1 MGNIRVIKKGDEYEG
16 LSLPLYSIEETGVV
30 LREGTKL
37 LFYYSDE
44 VESEGPYEDADVD
57 DILPEDAQARKDIP
71 VYSGFITYFPDA
83 IVAVSKL
90 SLVGGLQ
97 HGQTRETL
105 HWDRSKSTDHTDA
118 LMRHLIEEDWTAVA
132 WRALAQLQKSI
143 EDERKQHD

>member
-1 MGNIRVIKKGDEYEG
+1 MTRWRFRLVDIRVIKQGDEYEG
-16 LSLPLYSIEETGVV
+16 LSLPLYSVEETGVV
-30 LREGTKL
+30 LRDGTKL
-37 LFYYSDE
+37 LFYYNDE
-44 VESEGPYEDADVD
+44 VESDEAYEGDV
-57 DILPEDAQARKDIP
+57 LPEDAQARKDIP

-90 SLVGGLQ
+90 SLAGGLQ

-105 HWDRSKSTDHTDA
+105 HWDRTKSTDHTDA

-143 EDERKQHD
+143 EEERK

>member
-1 MGNIRVIKKGDEYEG
+1 MTRWRFRLGDIRVIKQGDEYEG
-16 LSLPLYSIEETGVV
+16 LSLPLYSVEETGVV
-30 LREGTKL
+30 LREGAKL
-37 LFYYSDE
+37 LFYYDDE
-44 VESEGPYEDADVD
+44 VESDEVYEGDV
-57 DILPEDAQARKDIP
+57 LPEDAQARKDIP

-105 HWDRSKSTDHTDA
+105 HWDRTKSTDHPDA

-143 EDERKQHD
+143 EEERK

>member
-1 MGNIRVIKKGDEYEG
+1 MGDILVTKEGDEYEG
-16 LSLPLYSIEETGVV
+16 ISLPLDSVEKTGVF
-30 LREGTKL
+30 LRDGFKL
-37 LFYYSDE
+37 LFYYYDE
-44 VESEGPYEDADVD
+44 VDTYGPYEDAEADV
-57 DILPEDAQARKDIP
+57 LPEDAQARKDIP

-90 SLVGGLQ
+90 SLAGGLQ

-105 HWDRSKSTDHTDA
+105 HWDRSKSTDHKDA

-143 EDERKQHD
+143 EDERK

>member
-1 MGNIRVIKKGDEYEG
+1 MGDILVTKKGDEYEG
-16 LSLPLYSIEETGVV
+16 LSLPLDSVEKTGVF
-30 LREGTKL
+30 LRDGFKL
-37 LFYYSDE
+37 LFYYYDE
-44 VESEGPYEDADVD
+44 VDTYGPYEDAEA

-90 SLVGGLQ
+90 SLAGGLQ

-105 HWDRSKSTDHTDA
+105 HWDRSKSTDHKDA

-143 EDERKQHD
+143 EDERK

>member
-1 MGNIRVIKKGDEYEG
+1 MGDILVTKQGDEYEG

-37 LFYYSDE
+37 LFYYDDE
-44 VESEGPYEDADVD
+44 VESDGLYEDTET

-90 SLVGGLQ
+90 SLAGGLQ

-105 HWDRSKSTDHTDA
+105 HWDRSKSTDHKDA

-143 EDERKQHD
+143 EDERK

>member
-1 MGNIRVIKKGDEYEG
+1 MTRWRFRLVDIRVIKQGDEYEG
-16 LSLPLYSIEETGVV
+16 LSLPLYSVEETGVV
-30 LREGTKL
+30 LRDGTKL
-37 LFYYSDE
+37 LFYYNDE
-44 VESEGPYEDADVD
+44 VESDEVYEGDV
-57 DILPEDAQARKDIP
+57 LPEDAQARKDIP

-90 SLVGGLQ
+90 SLAGGLQ

-105 HWDRSKSTDHTDA
+105 HWDRTKSTDHTDA

-143 EDERKQHD
+143 EDERK

>member
-1 MGNIRVIKKGDEYEG
+1 MGDILVTKQGDEYEG
-16 LSLPLYSIEETGVV
+16 LSLPLDSVEKTGVF
-30 LREGTKL
+30 LRDGFKL
-37 LFYYSDE
+37 LFYYYDE
-44 VESEGPYEDADVD
+44 VAIGGLYEDAEA
-57 DILPEDAQARKDIP
+57 DIFPEDAQARKDIP

-105 HWDRSKSTDHTDA
+105 HWDRSKSTDHKDA

-143 EDERKQHD
+143 EDERK